1 MAKNKQEIKA
11 KRNFDNNYNIKRMIY
26 MVERSKLK
34 RYLESFNEVGSL
46 CEFCSIRGIVP
57 SFPSP

>member
-11 KRNFDNNYNIKRMIY
+11 KRNFDNNSNIKRMIY